1 MANIDFEQKL
11 DFLLKGLRFKA
22 LFSYKNYNKTI
33 TSRSQGINRYTLTG
47 YTQNADGSYSL
58 NISPFGSSN
67 PSKPVL
73 STTSS
78 VAGDRRIYFQSY
90 VDYMNKFGNHNVS
103 GMLLWNIDQYDNNA
117 PGNLVASLPRRMI
130 MTIVICSK

>member
-1 MANIDFEQKL
+1 M
-11 DFLLKGLRFKA
+11 
-22 LFSYKNYNKTI
+22 
-33 TSRSQGINRYTLTG
+33 TG

-117 PGNLVASLPRRMI
+117 PGNLVASLPPPKMGFCGVVFSYDYDNRYMFEVNAGYNGSEKTLPKDI
-130 MTIVICSK
+130 NGASSPL